1 MSLID
6 EIRKQDKKG
15 LFTSDDVF
23 ASYTTGF
30 APLDYANG
38 FYMDVKNDK
47 TNTMMQT
54 PVIGVIGG
62 VFITIIGKSGSG
74 KTTLADQIGA
84 NIIRPFKDGLLI
96 HVDSEKTM
104 LKQRLCDITGLKPE
118 DNRLILRKSKTSIE
132 DVFELVEQICASKAS
147 NPEVYKYEVPSA
159 IPGKTSK
166 VYVPTV
172 IVIDSIYTF
181 SSRDRK
187 ETELEGN
194 MASNREA
201 KEIAQFYSKCLNNMA
216 EYNITIIA
224 INHIKTK
231 IEANPFA
238 HTASQLVMIKQG
250 ETIPRGD
257 APLYLSQNVFR
268 CTITKPSEN
277 TYTIEKDGFSG
288 YKVQLQIAKTK
299 TAFIGTTVNLVLN
312 SKFGFDPIFTLY
324 EFAKDGGLIG
334 GRNPYLYFIGY
345 EDIKFNRIEFRKRYI
360 EDKEFRDM
368 VNHAIRPALISLIGS
383 KDYEGEVVIT
393 SDDYYVDPRDLESAS
408 IQTTHTDKS
417 ETGKDSTTITV
428 STDQEIA

>member
-1 MSLID
+1 MAAIIETRNLT
-6 EIRKQDKKG
+6 KVYGKKATA
-15 LFTSDDVF
+15 FTALKDINLKIEEGESV
-23 ASYTTGF
+23 AI
-30 APLDYANG
+30 
-38 FYMDVKNDK
+38 V
-47 TNTMMQT
+47 
-54 PVIGVIGG
+54 
-62 VFITIIGKSGSG
+62 GKSGSG

-104 LKQRLCDITGLKPE
+104 LKQRLCDITGLSPN

-132 DVFELVEQICASKAS
+132 DTFELIDQICQAKAAR
-147 NPEVYKYEVPSA
+147 PDIYKYEVPSL
-159 IPGKTSK
+159 IPGKVSK

-181 SSRDRK
+181 SSRERK

-201 KEIAQFYSKCLNNMA
+201 KEIAQFYSKCLNNMS
-216 EYNITIIA
+216 EYNVTIIA

-231 IEANPFA
+231 LEANPFS

-257 APLYLSQNVFR
+257 APIYLSQNVFR

-277 TYTIEKDGFSG
+277 TYTVEKDGFSG
-288 YKVQLQIAKTK
+288 YKVQVQIAKTK

-312 SKFGFDPIFTLY
+312 SKFGFDPIYTLF

-334 GRNPYLYFIGY
+334 GRNPYLYFVGY
-345 EDIKFNRIEFRKRYI
+345 ENDKFNRLEFRKKYI
-360 EDKEFRDM
+360 EDKTFRNL
-368 VNHAIRPALISLIGS
+368 VNHALRPALISLIGT

-393 SDDYYVDPRDLESAS
+393 NSDYYVDPRELDNGDTNVVITKHDESSDNTEEPKKSKKEKAS
-408 IQTTHTDKS
+408 
-417 ETGKDSTTITV
+417 
-428 STDQEIA
+428 